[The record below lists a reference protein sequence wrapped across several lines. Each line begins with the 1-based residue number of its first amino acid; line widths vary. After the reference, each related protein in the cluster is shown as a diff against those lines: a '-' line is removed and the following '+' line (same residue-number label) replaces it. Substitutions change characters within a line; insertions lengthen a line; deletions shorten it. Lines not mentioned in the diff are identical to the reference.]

1 MQNKQNSK
9 MLKRIVD
16 ACMTFLLLFLMAYQ
30 VTGEAL
36 HEWIG
41 MGMTALVIVHQILN
55 RRWYAAV
62 FKGKYNSY
70 RTVTTAV
77 NTLLLLSFIIT
88 PLSGMSMSS
97 HAVPF
102 MYGMAPVSLARQMHL
117 AISHWSFVLM
127 GIHLGLH
134 IPLMTAQMKIEGKFK
149 TAISAAFYLAAGV
162 GLVLFLQSGWANYMF
177 FRSAFAFLD
186 YDKAGALVLLE
197 NMLMLVF
204 CAFIGCQI
212 FKLFKRPTMTK
223 ETSEDS

>member
-1 MQNKQNSK
+1 

-30 VTGEAL
+30 VAGEAL

-62 FKGKYNSY
+62 FKGKYNLY

-117 AISHWSFVLM
+117 AMSHWSFVLM

-134 IPLMTAQMKIEGKFK
+134 IPLMTAQMKTEGKVK

-162 GLVLFLQSGWANYMF
+162 GLVLFLRSGWANYVF
-177 FRSAFAFLD
+177 FRSAFAFMD

-197 NMLMLVF
+197 NLLMLVF
-204 CAFIGCQI
+204 WAFIGSQT
-212 FKLFKRPTMTK
+212 FKLFKK
-223 ETSEDS
+223 HAKIEEKSERASRWN